1 MFLGCRF
8 KYECTNDDLMIPTP
22 TTTLATRTP
31 VSLRNPHSRPLDLE
45 TLYFTRS
52 ILSFR
57 WSSNGDQIYF
67 DTNITGRFNIW
78 SVPSAGGWPVQ
89 VTVSDE
95 RTLLED
101 PSPDGRFL
109 LYSQDEGGNE
119 KPNLFLVNL
128 KDGVT
133 RNITNTKKI
142 GYRDMKWSPHGT
154 ALAFAAEREKSGA
167 YSIFLI
173 DPETET
179 VSKVAG
185 NENGECGSLQWSP
198 DGRKLAFVRTRDYLH
213 MGVSVIDLETKRE
226 SMLMPIDEKS
236 TTLTLGW
243 TRNSEKIYVTSNA
256 NDRGTDA
263 VALLGLEK
271 GGLEWLTQESWE
283 SFFCDSSTTQNQ
295 YVYVINQAGNHRV
308 FLRTLNGDEV
318 EIPVPNGVVRMARF
332 SPDGGRIGLLHAS
345 GDSPAEIWVYDLRS
359 RSLKQITQSL
369 VGGLERKNFC
379 PPQLAVY
386 SSFDETPI
394 ASFLYLPSNTEP
406 DRSHP
411 AIVYPHGGPTWQH
424 MNDWYPSLQYFV
436 SHGFVVIAP
445 NYRGSTGFG
454 RTFMEALRK
463 DCGSGDLR
471 DLVASLDFL
480 NKTGYVDPR
489 KIAIMGASWGGYL
502 TLMALTKYPDL
513 WSAGVAQ
520 VPMANWFTSY
530 ENEDPVLRAGDSWLM
545 GDPVADRELWRD
557 RSPLFFADRIKAPL
571 LLLAGA
577 NDIRCPAEETE
588 QMTEAVRK
596 NGGIVE
602 VKIYENEGHGFVRR
616 ENSIDAIKRAAK
628 FLESHTA

>member
-1 MFLGCRF
+1 M
-8 KYECTNDDLMIPTP
+8 
-22 TTTLATRTP
+22 
-31 VSLRNPHSRPLDLE
+31 
-45 TLYFTRS
+45 
-52 ILSFR
+52 
-57 WSSNGDQIYF
+57 
-67 DTNITGRFNIW
+67 
-78 SVPSAGGWPVQ
+78 Q

-142 GYRDMKWSPHGT
+142 GYRDMKWSPNGT

-167 YSIFLI
+167 YPVFLI
-173 DPETET
+173 DPETEA

-226 SMLMPIDEKS
+226 SILMPIDEKS

-243 TRNSEKIYVTSNA
+243 TGNSEKIYVTSNA

-263 VALLGLEK
+263 VALLGLEISR
-271 GGLEWLTQESWE
+271 LEWLTLESWE

-295 YVYVINQAGNHRV
+295 YAYVINQAGNHRV
-308 FLRTLNGDEV
+308 FLRTLTGDEV

-332 SPDGGRIGLLHAS
+332 SHDGERIGLLHAS

-379 PPQLAVY
+379 PPELAVY
-386 SSFDETPI
+386 PSFDETPI
-394 ASFLYLPSNTEP
+394 ASFLYLPPNIEP
-406 DRSHP
+406 DSSHP

-424 MNDWYPSLQYFV
+424 MNDWFPSLQYFV

-520 VPMANWFTSY
+520 VPLANWFTSY

-602 VKIYENEGHGFVRR
+602 VKVYENEGHGFVRR
-616 ENSIDAIKRAAK
+616 ENSIDAIKRAAR

>member
-1 MFLGCRF
+1 
-8 KYECTNDDLMIPTP
+8 
-22 TTTLATRTP
+22 
-31 VSLRNPHSRPLDLE
+31 
-45 TLYFTRS
+45 
-52 ILSFR
+52 
-57 WSSNGDQIYF
+57 
-67 DTNITGRFNIW
+67 
-78 SVPSAGGWPVQ
+78 VQ

-243 TRNSEKIYVTSNA
+243 TRKSEKIYVTSNA

-271 GGLEWLTQESWE
+271 SGLEWLTLESWE
-283 SFFCDSSTTQNQ
+283 SFFCDSSTTQSQ

-369 VGGLERKNFC
+369 VGGLERRNFC

-386 SSFDETPI
+386 PSFDETPI
-394 ASFLYLPSNTEP
+394 ASFLYLPSSIEP
-406 DRSHP
+406 DSSHP
-411 AIVYPHGGPTWQH
+411 AIVYSHGGPTWQH

-588 QMTEAVRK
+588 QMREAVRK

-602 VKIYENEGHGFVRR
+602 VKVYENEGHGFVRR

>member
-1 MFLGCRF
+1 
-8 KYECTNDDLMIPTP
+8 
-22 TTTLATRTP
+22 
-31 VSLRNPHSRPLDLE
+31 
-45 TLYFTRS
+45 
-52 ILSFR
+52 
-57 WSSNGDQIYF
+57 
-67 DTNITGRFNIW
+67 
-78 SVPSAGGWPVQ
+78 
-89 VTVSDE
+89 
-95 RTLLED
+95 
-101 PSPDGRFL
+101 
-109 LYSQDEGGNE
+109 
-119 KPNLFLVNL
+119 
-128 KDGVT
+128 
-133 RNITNTKKI
+133 
-142 GYRDMKWSPHGT
+142 
-154 ALAFAAEREKSGA
+154 
-167 YSIFLI
+167 
-173 DPETET
+173 
-179 VSKVAG
+179 
-185 NENGECGSLQWSP
+185 
-198 DGRKLAFVRTRDYLH
+198 
-213 MGVSVIDLETKRE
+213 
-226 SMLMPIDEKS
+226 
-236 TTLTLGW
+236 
-243 TRNSEKIYVTSNA
+243 
-256 NDRGTDA
+256 
-263 VALLGLEK
+263 
-271 GGLEWLTQESWE
+271 
-283 SFFCDSSTTQNQ
+283 
-295 YVYVINQAGNHRV
+295 
-308 FLRTLNGDEV
+308 
-318 EIPVPNGVVRMARF
+318 
-332 SPDGGRIGLLHAS
+332 
-345 GDSPAEIWVYDLRS
+345 
-359 RSLKQITQSL
+359 
-369 VGGLERKNFC
+369 
-379 PPQLAVY
+379 
-386 SSFDETPI
+386 
-394 ASFLYLPSNTEP
+394 
-406 DRSHP
+406 
-411 AIVYPHGGPTWQH
+411 